1 LDYFLDVGIDG
12 ACNAQT
18 KIIFV
23 GCTCCTLRDPRIR
36 EKKNNMTTLYQ
47 NKTITIIG
55 LGKTGLSC
63 VEYLQS
69 QQANIRVIDTRQ
81 HPAGADKLPKNIPLH
96 TMVT

>member
-1 LDYFLDVGIDG
+1 MDYILDVSVDG

-23 GCTCCTLRDPRIR
+23 GCTCCTLRDPRIL

-81 HPAGADKLPKNIPLH
+81 HPAGAEQLPKMFLY
-96 TMVT
+96 TQVV

>member
-1 LDYFLDVGIDG
+1 
-12 ACNAQT
+12 
-18 KIIFV
+18 
-23 GCTCCTLRDPRIR
+23 
-36 EKKNNMTTLYQ
+36 MTTLYQ

-81 HPAGADKLPKNIPLH
+81 HPAGAEQLPKNVPLH
-96 TMVT
+96 TGSLINNGYLRAILLSLAQDSR

>member
-1 LDYFLDVGIDG
+1 
-12 ACNAQT
+12 
-18 KIIFV
+18 
-23 GCTCCTLRDPRIR
+23 
-36 EKKNNMTTLYQ
+36 MTTLYQ

-81 HPAGADKLPKNIPLH
+81 HPAGADKLPKKCSL
-96 TMVT
+96 TYR